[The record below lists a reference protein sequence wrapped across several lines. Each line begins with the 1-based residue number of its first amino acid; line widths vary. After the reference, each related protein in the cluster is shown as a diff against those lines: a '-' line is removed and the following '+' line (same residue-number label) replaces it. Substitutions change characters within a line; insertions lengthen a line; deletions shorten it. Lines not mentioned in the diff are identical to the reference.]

1 MPLATFTFGDALLEA
16 LEIALLVL
24 WIWVAISVVVDI
36 FRSHDLSGGW
46 KAAWVL
52 VIIIMPFL
60 GVLIY
65 LLFRGRDMHERAANA
80 AKAQNDAFRQHVRAV
95 AASPA
100 ATSPADDIAKLE
112 DLRSR
117 DVISEEEFQRAKAKT
132 LA

>member
-1 MPLATFTFGDALLEA
+1 MGSNMPLATFTFGDALLEA

-46 KAAWVL
+46 KAVWVL

-65 LLFRGRDMHERAANA
+65 LIFRGHDMHERAANA
-80 AKAQNDAFRQHVRAV
+80 AKAQNDAFRQHVRGV
-95 AASPA
+95 AA
-100 ATSPADDIAKLE
+100 SPADDIAKLE

>member
-16 LEIALLVL
+16 LEIALLFL
-24 WIWVAISVVVDI
+24 WIWVAISVVIDI

-46 KAAWVL
+46 KALWVL

-65 LLFRGRDMHERAANA
+65 LIVRGHNMHERAAND
-80 AKAQNDAFRQHVRAV
+80 AKAQNDAFRQYVRS
-95 AASPA
+95 AAANPV
-100 ATSPADDIAKLE
+100 DDIAKLE
-112 DLRSR
+112 DLRNR
-117 DVISEEEFQRAKAKT
+117 DVISEEEFQRAKAKA